1 MWRRRSRW
9 FAVLDCALP
18 FGYVVDGGYFE
29 DFSNYEKKLKAELK
43 KDGCNRKAA
52 ILLAR
57 LYAELQKSRDKA
69 IQVLDGFIK
78 AKLANGAK
86 PDSDVADAYWNIA
99 NYFEEEYRESGNA
112 DATLRTKAIEAAG
125 RSIAI
130 VPGYLKNLWED
141 DDFKDLRESEEAK
154 KKLPPYQG

>member
-1 MWRRRSRW
+1 MQKSAMQAQRSELTAEV
-9 FAVLDCALP
+9 FAYLDVRGSQSVHQTLA
-18 FGYVVDGGYFE
+18 
-29 DFSNYEKKLKAELK
+29 YEKKLKAELK

-99 NYFEEEYRESGNA
+99 NYFEEEYRESGKA

-141 DDFKDLRESEEAK
+141 GRLQR
-154 KKLPPYQG
+154 LT